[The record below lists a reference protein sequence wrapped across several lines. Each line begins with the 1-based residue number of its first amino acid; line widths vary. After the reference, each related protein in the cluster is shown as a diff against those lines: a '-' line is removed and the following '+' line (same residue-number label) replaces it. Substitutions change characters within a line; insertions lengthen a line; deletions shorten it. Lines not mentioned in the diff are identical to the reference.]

1 MSERVVA
8 NMENKAAPGQE
19 LTTKQNVVQ
28 ILKFIVFSA
37 SAGIIQA
44 TSFSLLNELMDFPYW
59 PCYLIAL
66 ILSVL
71 FNFTVNRRF
80 TFKSANNV
88 PIAMLKVAAFYLVF
102 TPLTTWL
109 GNIADVA
116 GINRYIILAVT
127 MAFNLI
133 TEFLYQRFYV
143 FRDSINTN
151 KAAVKASL
159 KIEGNTGKEGLI

>member
-1 MSERVVA
+1 VNILIKNDNPSQ
-8 NMENKAAPGQE
+8 K
-19 LTTKQNVVQ
+19 LTTRQNVVQ
-28 ILKFIVFSA
+28 ILKFTVFSA
-37 SAGIIQA
+37 SAGVIEA
-44 TSFSLLNELMDFPYW
+44 TSFTLLNELTNFPYW

-66 ILSVL
+66 VLSVL

-88 PIAMLKVAAFYLVF
+88 PVAMMKVAAFYLVF

-116 GINRYIILAVT
+116 GINEYLILAVT

-133 TEFLYQRFYV
+133 TEFLYQRFFV
-143 FRDSINTN
+143 FRGSINTN
-151 KAAVKASL
+151 KAAL
-159 KIEGNTGKEGLI
+159 KTKDSAGKEALE